1 MKIGIVGLG
10 AVGSANKDG
19 FAHLGQEVLGHDISL
34 DTKLEDLI
42 DTEVCFLCVP
52 TPSSE
57 TGHCDTSIVESV
69 IEELIGIEYSGVIA
83 VRSTV
88 APGFTQSMIDK
99 YSNTNIAFVPEFL
112 RERCALEDFI
122 YNHQLLAIGSDNPE
136 VSQIIGRAHGDLP
149 KNSVSLSPSEA
160 EILKYYNNVY
170 ASLRI
175 TFANVIYELCQEFD
189 ADYTSIKNA
198 YIKTGKAKDMYLD
211 VAEDLRGYGG
221 MCLPKDTKALALL
234 LQDLGL
240 NFDLINSIDSD
251 NEKFTTTVFRGMR
264 A

>member
-10 AVGSANKDG
+10 AVGSANKEG
-19 FAHLGQEVLGHDISL
+19 FAHLGQEVVGHDISL

-52 TPSSE
+52 TPSSK

-69 IEELIGIEYSGVIA
+69 IKGLVGIKYSGVIA

-88 APGFTQSMIDK
+88 IPGFTQSMIDK
-99 YSNTNIAFVPEFL
+99 YGNANIAFVPEFL
-112 RERCALEDFI
+112 RERCAVEDFI
-122 YNHQLLAIGSDNPE
+122 NNHQLLAIGSKNPE
-136 VSQIIGRAHGDLP
+136 VQTIVKRAHGDLP
-149 KNSVSLSPSEA
+149 QNCVSLSPSEA

-175 TFANVIYELCQEFD
+175 TFANIIYELRQEFD

-211 VAEDLRGYGG
+211 VSEELRGFGG

-234 LQDLGL
+234 IRQLGL
-240 NFDLINSIDSD
+240 NFDLISSVDAD
-251 NEKFTTTVFRGMR
+251 NKKFLTTVFKGMR